1 MDQWKTRVDNMSF
14 KSLTMGVP
22 IATAEQPQPNL
33 QKVLIAGLAL
43 GIFVADCLTPLGVGM
58 GSLYILVVIAT
69 LPLHNVL
76 TTKLAI
82 IGAISFTVLGYWT
95 SISRVGYETAII
107 NRSLSILCIVV
118 TGFMTLKKIASRQ
131 ALQRI
136 KDDLEMKYGLQTK
149 ELKEQNQTMSVLLE
163 DLKLTKSDLEDKER
177 RLRVFVDAFPSGM
190 LIVDHRG
197 KVVLANKLI
206 ETLFGFSQHE
216 LIGQSID
223 TLVPKRFQQDHAR
236 HRVAFLENPST
247 RAMGAG
253 RDLFARRKNGSE
265 FPVEIGLNPI
275 STPDGFMVLSS
286 VVDISARKQHEA
298 ELKRLN
304 QQLANQNQEL
314 EAYNYAVSHDL
325 RTPLRAIHNYA
336 DFLLEDLSTKVS
348 SEQTMY
354 LTGITTAVCEAEELV
369 SDLLELSRLNIKDSV
384 PQVCHVGHII
394 AKTLIL
400 LNFDKDVEIH
410 QPAEWP
416 TVLGHEHLLKQIF
429 QNLLANGVKFNHSS
443 PKVLKMNWRKEPQGV
458 ITFTVEDNGIG
469 ISEPYQDKIFQVFE
483 RLHTTREYEGT
494 GIGLAIVKNAV
505 SRLGGEI
512 RVKSELGKGSIFSF
526 TVPIGEIYDDA

>member
-1 MDQWKTRVDNMSF
+1 MSL
-14 KSLTMGVP
+14 KSLTMDVP
-22 IATAEQPQPNL
+22 AVTAEQPQPNL
-33 QKVLIAGLAL
+33 QRALIVGLAL
-43 GIFVADCLTPLGVGM
+43 GIFVADCLTPLGIGM
-58 GSLYILVVIAT
+58 GSLYILVVVAT
-69 LPLHNVL
+69 FPLNHPW
-76 TTKLAI
+76 TTKIAI
-82 IGAISFTVLGYWT
+82 IGAIFLIFLGYWG
-95 SISRVGYETAII
+95 SISKLGYETAVI
-107 NRSLSILCIVV
+107 NRSLSTLCVLV
-118 TGFMTLKKIASRQ
+118 TGYMTLKNISSRQ
-131 ALQRI
+131 ALQTV
-136 KDDLEMKYGLQTK
+136 KEDLEVKYGLQTK

-163 DLKLTKSDLEDKER
+163 DLKLTKNDLEDKER

-190 LIVDHRG
+190 LIVNHLG
-197 KVVLANKLI
+197 NVVFANKLI
-206 ETLFGFSQHE
+206 ETLFGYSQLE

-223 TLVPKRFQQDHAR
+223 TLVPKRFQQNHAR
-236 HRVAFLENPST
+236 HRVAFLEHPST

-253 RDLFARRKNGSE
+253 RDLFARRKDGSE

-275 STPDGFMVLSS
+275 STPDGLMVLSS

-336 DFLLEDLSTKVS
+336 EFLLEDLSTKVS
-348 SEQTMY
+348 SEQSEY
-354 LTGITTAVCEAEELV
+354 LTGITTAVYEAEELV
-369 SDLLELSRLNIKDSV
+369 SDLLELSRLNIKDFV
-384 PQVCHVGHII
+384 PQICHVGNII
-394 AKTLIL
+394 AKTLFL
-400 LNFDKDVEIH
+400 LNFEKDVEIH

-443 PKVLKMNWRKEPQGV
+443 PKVLTMNWRQEPHGM

-469 ISEPYQDKIFQVFE
+469 VSEPYQDKIFQVFE
-483 RLHTTREYEGT
+483 RLHTNREYEGT

-526 TVPIGEIYDDA
+526 TVPIGENYDDA

>member
-1 MDQWKTRVDNMSF
+1 MTMRVP
-14 KSLTMGVP
+14 P
-22 IATAEQPQPNL
+22 ITVQKPQPNL
-33 QKVLIAGLAL
+33 QKALIGGLAL
-43 GIFVADCLTPLGVGM
+43 GIFVADCLTPLGIGM
-58 GSLYILVVIAT
+58 GSLYILVVVATFPLNNPGATKIA
-69 LPLHNVL
+69 L
-76 TTKLAI
+76 
-82 IGAISFTVLGYWT
+82 IGAILLIFLGYWG
-95 SISRVGYETAII
+95 SISRLEYERATL
-107 NRSLSILCIVV
+107 NRSLSTLCVLV
-118 TGFMTLKKIASRQ
+118 TGYMTLKNISSRQ
-131 ALQRI
+131 ALQTV
-136 KDDLEMKYGLQTK
+136 KEDLEVQYGLQTK
-149 ELKEQNQTMSVLLE
+149 ELKEQNHTMTVLLE
-163 DLKLTKSDLEDKER
+163 DMKLIKNDLEDKER

-190 LIVDHRG
+190 LIVDHLG
-197 KVVLANKLI
+197 KVVFANKLI
-206 ETLFGFSQHE
+206 ETLFGYSQDE
-216 LIGQSID
+216 LMGQSID
-223 TLVPKRFQQDHAR
+223 TLVPKRFQQEHAR

-275 STPDGFMVLSS
+275 NTPDGFMVLSS

-325 RTPLRAIHNYA
+325 RTPLRAIQNYA

-348 SEQTMY
+348 SDQTLY
-354 LTGITTAVCEAEELV
+354 LTGITTAVCEAEDLV
-369 SDLLELSRLNIKDSV
+369 SDLLELSLLNNKDSS
-384 PQVCHVGHII
+384 PQVCHIGTII
-394 AKTLIL
+394 PKIL
-400 LNFDKDVEIH
+400 LLLNLDKDVEVH
-410 QPAEWP
+410 TPAEWP

-443 PKVLKMNWRKEPQGV
+443 PKVLKINWMQERQGF

-469 ISEPYQDKIFQVFE
+469 ISESYQDKIFQVFE

-494 GIGLAIVKNAV
+494 GIGLAIVKKAV

-512 RVKSELGKGSIFSF
+512 RVKSELSKGSIFSF
-526 TVPIGEIYDDA
+526 TVPMGEKHDDAGNAELNDFNGGR

>member
-1 MDQWKTRVDNMSF
+1 MALNSMTMRVP
-14 KSLTMGVP
+14 TV
-22 IATAEQPQPNL
+22 TAEMPQPNL
-33 QKVLIAGLAL
+33 QKALIAALAL
-43 GIFVADCLTPLGVGM
+43 GIFVADCLTPLGIGM
-58 GSLYILVVIAT
+58 GSLYILVVVAT
-69 LPLHNVL
+69 LPLNNSWA
-76 TTKLAI
+76 TKIAI
-82 IGAISFTVLGYWT
+82 MSAILLIFLGYWG
-95 SISRVGYETAII
+95 SISKLGHETAII
-107 NRSLSILCIVV
+107 NRSLSTLCVLV
-118 TGFMTLKKIASRQ
+118 TGYMTLKNISSRQ
-131 ALQRI
+131 ALQTV
-136 KDDLEMKYGLQTK
+136 KEDLEVKYGLQTK
-149 ELKEQNQTMSVLLE
+149 ELKEQNHTMAILLV
-163 DLKLTKSDLEDKER
+163 DMKLIKNDLEDKER

-190 LIVDHRG
+190 LIVDHLG

-206 ETLFGFSQHE
+206 ETLFGYSQHE

-223 TLVPKRFQQDHAR
+223 TLVPKRYQQDHAQ

-253 RDLFARRKNGSE
+253 RDLFARRKDGSE

-286 VVDISARKQHEA
+286 VVDITARKKGEA

-304 QQLANQNQEL
+304 QKLLTQNQEL

-336 DFLLEDLSTKVS
+336 EFLQEDLSTKVS
-348 SEQTMY
+348 PEQTTF

-384 PQVCHVGHII
+384 PQVCHVGNII
-394 AKTLIL
+394 SKILFL
-400 LNFDKDVEIH
+400 LNFDKDVKIH
-410 QPAEWP
+410 TPAEWP

-443 PKVLKMNWRKEPQGV
+443 PKVLNMNWRQEGHGF

-483 RLHTTREYEGT
+483 RLHTAREYEGT

-526 TVPIGEIYDDA
+526 TAPIGENHDDA